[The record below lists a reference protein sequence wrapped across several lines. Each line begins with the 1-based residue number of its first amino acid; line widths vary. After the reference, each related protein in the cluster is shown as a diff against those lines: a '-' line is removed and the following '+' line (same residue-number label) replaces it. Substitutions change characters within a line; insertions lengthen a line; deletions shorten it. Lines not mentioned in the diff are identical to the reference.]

1 MEHINSR
8 DQNTNTNQF
17 LIVLDSIEYKQREQ
31 EFIEYLA
38 SNSVNPCFFYS
49 KYENWLTEIFQ
60 RTKIIGGVITHI
72 CYWILSL
79 WYAIKLFRKKY
90 LVVNNIIFINPIV
103 GIFYSLISR
112 ILFINKRIIIGGFLF
127 ENKKN
132 KVYLHLRK
140 LFVNFSFK
148 NVSQIFVYGENE
160 VAYYSTQFPKL
171 QDKFQYVKYGRDFNY
186 ANNKDFIYDK
196 EYIASGGRS
205 NRDFETLCSA
215 MNILKEKN
223 DIPICLIATRPEAV
237 SVKMKQSPVHIKYG
251 ITLNQFGA
259 FIEHSKLFVLPL
271 LNTQLSAGHMVMM
284 EVLAHNKP
292 IIVTDIP
299 SIRNYVSEE
308 QVVFYQPGNAN
319 DLANKIQY
327 VLKNL
332 HSDEIATKIKNS
344 KILYD
349 TEFSFKALLKRIIQ
363 KSIEIRSHE

>member
-1 MEHINSR
+1 MKEK
-8 DQNTNTNQF
+8 QC
-17 LIVLDSIEYKQREQ
+17 LIVLDSYEYKAKES
-31 EFIEYLA
+31 EYYLFLHDII
-38 SNSVNPCFFYS
+38 NPQFFYS
-49 KYENWLTEIFQ
+49 KYENRITEQFQ
-60 RTKIIGGVITHI
+60 KTPIIGGMITHI
-72 CYWILSL
+72 AYWMLSL
-79 WYAIKLFRKKY
+79 GYAIKLFNKKY
-90 LVVNNIIFINPIV
+90 AKISNIIFINPIV
-103 GIFYSLISR
+103 GIFYCLLSR
-112 ILFINKRIIIGGFLF
+112 IKSVNKTIIIGGFLF

-132 KVYLHLRK
+132 KIYLLLRK
-140 LFVNFSFK
+140 LFVNFSYK

-160 VAYYSTQFPKL
+160 VSYYAKIFPKL

-186 ANNKDFIYDK
+186 AEKKDFIYDK

-215 MNILKEKN
+215 MNILKGKN

-237 SVKMKQSPVHIKYG
+237 SIKMKQSPVHIKYG

-299 SIRNYVSEE
+299 SIRDYVSEE
-308 QVVFYQPGNAN
+308 QVVFYKPENAN
-319 DLANKIQY
+319 DLANKIRY
-327 VLKNL
+327 VLENL
-332 HSDEIATKIKNS
+332 HSDEITIKIKNG

-363 KSIEIRSHE
+363 KSMELRSYE